1 MKERQNS
8 YNFMAL
14 EMVIPMAVLTVFFH
28 FFVVAV
34 RAWGLVRVRPH
45 IPKQTPLSELLPL
58 WQISRDKYI
67 YLTNLTKMTIL
78 DLNRYTGSE
87 NLLCRS

>member
-34 RAWGLVRVRPH
+34 RAWGLVCLSTWGFGWKLTATTGILKTQPM
-45 IPKQTPLSELLPL
+45 QNLDTPIYG
-58 WQISRDKYI
+58 ISFFF
-67 YLTNLTKMTIL
+67 
-78 DLNRYTGSE
+78 
-87 NLLCRS
+87 